1 MIAYWDDFCI
11 SSPSRILFSAFRLE
25 FPHTMTNYGEPG
37 TEIPTAEA
45 LGWALADHRWLRH
58 PFRHL
63 AARMRGSLHTGG
75 SAPEIRSVQRFDRIW
90 IPIWGVEHMEFG
102 PKPSI
107 GISLSLSL
115 PLLLSLSLHFL
126 PTSHLP
132 QSIAQHGPRTTVY
145 NNKYITVYIYIHNKE
160 TRNLSQSSSKA
171 RFRSSGLRL
180 QWFAKSCQFSRTS
193 CTCEARHSR
202 TAKNVCVCVIFT
214 ILALALEGDKQ
225 YKVIK
230 WNRHKQILQ
239 SFRADLASTPLYDLK
254 HPRCTDSSHIL
265 TPFLRFW
272 FVTLGV
278 FKPQTSAQVS
288 DSQCKP

>member
-75 SAPEIRSVQRFDRIW
+75 SAPEIRSVQRFDPIW

-107 GISLSLSL
+107 GISLSLS
-115 PLLLSLSLHFL
+115 PSPSFSEFAF
-126 PTSHLP
+126 PSN
-132 QSIAQHGPRTTVY
+132 I
-145 NNKYITVYIYIHNKE
+145 
-160 TRNLSQSSSKA
+160 SSPSKHCSA
-171 RFRSSGLRL
+171 
-180 QWFAKSCQFSRTS
+180 WPK
-193 CTCEARHSR
+193 
-202 TAKNVCVCVIFT
+202 
-214 ILALALEGDKQ
+214 D
-225 YKVIK
+225 
-230 WNRHKQILQ
+230 NRI
-239 SFRADLASTPLYDLK
+239 
-254 HPRCTDSSHIL
+254 
-265 TPFLRFW
+265 
-272 FVTLGV
+272 
-278 FKPQTSAQVS
+278 
-288 DSQCKP
+288 